1 VDHWGDVC
9 ILAPWAEYLVRGDKG
24 LLERMY
30 PVMKKYI
37 KACKFWA
44 ELFSAGKHRRI
55 WKLLHHY
62 GDWCAPGV
70 GMWEWMGR
78 GKWTATACMANS
90 SRILAKIAD
99 ILGQEKDAQYYRKL
113 SWETSEAYRELLME
127 ADCTVKKEFQ
137 TAYVLPLYYQMLA
150 KEDKKKT
157 AANLARL
164 VKKDGYHITT
174 GFPGTPYVLFALA
187 DNGYEEEAFQMLLT
201 DTCPSWLYE
210 MKVGGTTIWE
220 RWDALRED
228 GTCNT
233 GKDDG
238 TGGMVSFNHYASGAV
253 GDFLYR
259 RIAGIEPTE
268 GGYRSFRIQPLIGG
282 NLKWAKGSVN
292 TAYGT
297 VSSEWKIEDG
307 MFTIQVQVPVG
318 TQCTL
323 VMPGNTQKVLGSGIY
338 TLKEAIRERDDRN
351 ENK

>member
-1 VDHWGDVC
+1 
-9 ILAPWAEYLVRGDKG
+9 
-24 LLERMY
+24 
-30 PVMKKYI
+30 
-37 KACKFWA
+37 
-44 ELFSAGKHRRI
+44 
-55 WKLLHHY
+55 
-62 GDWCAPGV
+62 
-70 GMWEWMGR
+70 
-78 GKWTATACMANS
+78 
-90 SRILAKIAD
+90 
-99 ILGQEKDAQYYRKL
+99 
-113 SWETSEAYRELLME
+113 ME

-137 TAYVLPLYYQMLA
+137 TAYVLPLYYQMLSD
-150 KEDKKKT
+150 EDKKKT

-164 VKKDGYHITT
+164 VKKDEYHITT

-187 DNGYEEEAFQMLLT
+187 DNGYEEEAFKMLLT